1 MSATPVPAPEFKE
14 RLYKDQHGH
23 PYFTMV
29 VCPHCK
35 LNSRLLWPARLT
47 KYPTHTSKFEC
58 ARCLRIT
65 SSDELDVRS
74 ICHIGCGCEDR
85 PTAIVVMV

>member
-1 MSATPVPAPEFKE
+1 MSTTPVPAPEYKE
-14 RLYKDQHGH
+14 RLYKDSHGH
-23 PYFTMV
+23 LYFTMV

-47 KYPTHTSKFEC
+47 SYPKETFKFEC
-58 ARCLRIT
+58 PRCYVVT
-65 SSDELDVRS
+65 SRADLDANS
-74 ICHIGCGCEDR
+74 ICHIACGCEDR